1 MRSMIVLPLLFN
13 LAFGLTLDEYE
24 NIRDIIFE
32 TVRNG
37 DNYNA
42 NNYATLLRTGNIR
55 NCKFYNK

>member
-42 NNYATLLRTGNIR
+42 NNYATLLRTGNVR
-55 NCKFYNK
+55 KL

>member
-1 MRSMIVLPLLFN
+1 MKSLLLLPLFLN
-13 LAFGLTLDEYE
+13 LTISLTLDEYE

-42 NNYATLLRTGNIR
+42 NNYATLLRTGNKR
-55 NCKFYNK
+55 KM